1 MENNTE
7 VVFDNI
13 EQRILN
19 EIKEAHYAI
28 FVSVAWFTNKK
39 LFQALLEKAK
49 NNCYVSIIIQLDD
62 INSQSGI
69 DYSQIQVGRS
79 ECFMISKE
87 AELLHDKFCVIDFRK
102 VITGSY
108 NWTYKAAHNSENILI
123 LNDPSVATQYITRFE
138 QQKAKYNP
146 SSVPA
151 KAANKIV
158 NPSQVNQI
166 ITAISPIPTIKKC
179 EHCKNQ
185 IAITDTFCPW
195 CGKQQRESKFERS
208 IICKHC
214 SHKQVDP
221 ILDGN
226 TFYCTNCGREL
237 LQRKN
242 HTDICPICQNHLKDG
257 KYCSSCGLPKHIF
270 SHSVMHTKPVPPSNP
285 LQDTR
290 PEFRLFG
297 QYQKCHQCTTPNLF
311 RVNFC
316 RKCGDSLS
324 TKAKDRNGN
333 GWVDLGLSV
342 LWSTGTMWG
351 FYDWMDATPFMY
363 GGYSPQRPFKQNNMQ
378 DVASERWGSKWRT
391 PTKEEFEE
399 LLNLCTWEKTFVPN
413 QTQVVKKYEMRMKE
427 CSIKSPNRYL
437 PPAKGEKVEKRLVPI
452 SSTVIVKTRALKV
465 TGPNGNYILLPAT
478 NCFDRIGEGDMSF
491 WTSTKDANKEGHPFA
506 FQYSFSYQQSD
517 EEWISTPFDKEI
529 SLRRIRYYQQTAL
542 CILPVA
548 DKKWQGQI

>member
-1 MENNTE
+1 MYLK
-7 VVFDNI
+7 NI
-13 EQRILN
+13 EQRILQ
-19 EIKEAHYAI
+19 EIKDAHYAI

-49 NNCYVSIIIQLDD
+49 NNCYVSIIIQLDE
-62 INSQSGI
+62 INSQCGI

-87 AELLHDKFCVIDFRK
+87 AELLHDKFCIVDFRK

-146 SSVPA
+146 ASVQS
-151 KAANKIV
+151 KAANIIV
-158 NPSQVNQI
+158 NPSQVNQVI
-166 ITAISPIPTIKKC
+166 AASSPIPTTKEC
-179 EHCKNQ
+179 EHCNNQ

-195 CGKQQRESKFERS
+195 CGKQQRESNVERS
-208 IICKHC
+208 ITCKHC
-214 SHKQVDP
+214 SHKQVGP

-237 LQRKN
+237 IQKEN
-242 HTDICPICQNHLKDG
+242 QTEICPICQNYLKNG

-270 SHSVMHTKPVPPSNP
+270 SHSVFDHNVPQSNP
-285 LQDTR
+285 LKDAR
-290 PEFRLFG
+290 PEFRLFE
-297 QYQKCHQCTTPNLF
+297 QYQKCPQCKTPNLF
-311 RVNFC
+311 GVIFC
-316 RKCGDSLS
+316 RTCRGCLS
-324 TKAKDRNGN
+324 MGAKDRNDH

-342 LWSTGTMWG
+342 LWSTETMWG
-351 FYDWMDATPFMY
+351 FYDWMDTTPFFY

-399 LLNLCTWEKTFVPN
+399 LLNLCTWKKTFVPN
-413 QTQVVKKYEMRMKE
+413 QTQVVKKYEMRMME
-427 CSIKSPNRYL
+427 CNIKNIYL
-437 PPAKGEKVEKRLVPI
+437 PPAKGEKVEKRQVPM
-452 SSTVIVKTRALKV
+452 SSTVIVKIRALKV

-478 NCFDRIGEGDMSF
+478 NCFDRIGEGDISF

-517 EEWISTPFDKEI
+517 EEWISPPFDKTI
-529 SLRRIRYYQQTAL
+529 SLKRIRYQPAL
-542 CILPVA
+542 CIRPVA
-548 DKKWQGQI
+548 DKKWQGHI